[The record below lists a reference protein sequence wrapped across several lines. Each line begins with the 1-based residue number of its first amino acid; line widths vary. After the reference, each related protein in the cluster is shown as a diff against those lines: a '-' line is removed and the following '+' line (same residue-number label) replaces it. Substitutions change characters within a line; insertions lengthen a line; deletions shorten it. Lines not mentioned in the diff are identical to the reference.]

1 MVERREGRTMTADAL
16 LFFNDR
22 PQALPIYAALDEAL
36 AARFGPQTPRVQK
49 TQITYG
55 NPKVFACVSLP
66 EKGGGGRP
74 CLPGP
79 GPEGSLSPGG
89 RRRGALSRPVDQ
101 PHPRPDSGGGRRPAA
116 ELDGGSLPLCPDK
129 GKIKNRGRPGKDGPG
144 FFSQ

>member
-1 MVERREGRTMTADAL
+1 MTADTL

-66 EKGGGGRP
+66 RKKGEAGV
-74 CLPGP
+74 LV
-79 GPEGSLSPGG
+79 SLGLG
-89 RRRGALSRPVDQ
+89 RREASLRVAVAVEPYPGRWTNHIPVRTPEEVDAQLLNWVEEAFHLALT
-101 PHPRPDSGGGRRPAA
+101 
-116 ELDGGSLPLCPDK
+116 K
-129 GKIKNRGRPGKDGPG
+129 GK
-144 FFSQ
+144 

>member
-1 MVERREGRTMTADAL
+1 MTADAL

-66 EKGGGGRP
+66 RKKGEAGV
-74 CLPGP
+74 LV
-79 GPEGSLSPGG
+79 SLGLG
-89 RRRGALSRPVDQ
+89 RREASPRVAVAVEPYPGRWTNHIPVRTPEEVDAQLLNWVEEAFHFALTM
-101 PHPRPDSGGGRRPAA
+101 
-116 ELDGGSLPLCPDK
+116 
-129 GKIKNRGRPGKDGPG
+129 GK
-144 FFSQ
+144 